1 MKVYES
7 MVNDN
12 AAFALYVGRLWHAV
26 TLHGL
31 PLSWDS
37 FRRGPTSGVR

>member
-12 AAFALYVGRLWHAV
+12 AAFGYRHVIKLTSPSALN
-26 TLHGL
+26 
-31 PLSWDS
+31 S
-37 FRRGPTSGVR
+37 RRNLRSRDAEAY